1 MTIHEKAAPFDADGE
16 ENEPLME
23 YRSPIFRAR
32 GWERLKSLLVLG
44 ICGGFLLSYMLLLL
58 AYVESWNVRVDADPF
73 KLGLEGIYG
82 DAPLG
87 SHIKVLKKA
96 GFHDAPPNKYKG
108 RPTPENEAAWAEL
121 MTVVVVVV
129 VVCSLVGMISITGEE
144 NSRLPMGGSAQVRD
158 GNGIVPDKYVVQ
170 TSVSHQLHCVKRLR
184 ELIWASEQGLAE
196 HWQYGHGSHC
206 IDYLRQALMC
216 HGDLTPIYM
225 MWSEEHGTF
234 MGVQEN
240 VMQCRSWE
248 AIVEWS
254 ASRNDTGM
262 RVDGDHGKNTK
273 DHGFVKGESGRLR

>member
-1 MTIHEKAAPFDADGE
+1 MTIHEKKIHIDADGE
-16 ENEPLME
+16 VNEPLME
-23 YRSPIFRAR
+23 YSGAPFRERSW
-32 GWERLKSLLVLG
+32 GRLKSLLIFA
-44 ICGGFLLSYMLLLL
+44 ICGGFLLSYVLLLL
-58 AYVESWNVRVDADPF
+58 AYLESWNVRVDADPF
-73 KLGLEGIYG
+73 QLGLEGIYG

-87 SHIKVLKKA
+87 SHRQVLKKA
-96 GFHDAPPNKYKG
+96 GFHDGPPNKYEG
-108 RPTPENEAAWAEL
+108 RPTPENEAAWADL
-121 MTVVVVVV
+121 MT
-129 VVCSLVGMISITGEE
+129 VGMISITGEE
-144 NSRLPMGGSAQVRD
+144 NARLPMGGSAPVRD
-158 GNGIVPDKYVVQ
+158 ANGIVPDKYVVQ
-170 TSVSHQLHCVKRLR
+170 TSVSHQLHCLKRLR
-184 ELIWASEQGLAE
+184 ELIWASEKGLAE

-248 AIVEWS
+248 AIIEWT

-273 DHGFVKGESGRLR
+273 GHGFVEGAHAD